1 MARCFVA
8 VAFGGEIASRLQTL
22 QNTVKQTGIVAT
34 FPKEFHCTLAFLD
47 EIGEPEVEKA
57 KEALATVRFKP
68 AEVSVKKLG
77 FFPNENF
84 IHVFWAGV
92 EGLDELQKQVV
103 SALHYQENFTGH
115 ITIARIKTH
124 DNLGRLRDLVANSK
138 GQEFGKTKVDKFFL
152 MKSVLTPAGPVF
164 EVIREYSAVK

>member
-1 MARCFVA
+1 MVRCFVA
-8 VAFGGEIASRLQTL
+8 VSFGSEISSKLQTL
-22 QNTVKQTGIVAT
+22 QTTVRQTGIVAS
-34 FPKEFHCTLAFLD
+34 FPKEVHCTLAFLG

-57 KEALATVRFKP
+57 KEALSTVRFKP
-68 AEVSVKKLG
+68 VEVSVKGLG

-92 EGLDELQKQVV
+92 EGLDGLQKQVV

-115 ITIARIKTH
+115 ITLARVKTH

-138 GQEFGKTKVDKFFL
+138 KQEFGKTVVEKFVL
-152 MKSVLTPAGPVF
+152 MKSVLTPNGPVYEAIQEF
-164 EVIREYSAVK
+164 HASR